1 MLSGIWDTLLYNPL
15 VNLLAFLVSIAPGGD
30 VGLAIIAL
38 TILVKLVLYPLS
50 QRSLESQGKMTLLS
64 PELEKIKKSG
74 LSKEEQA
81 AQTFE
86 LYRQHKTNPFSGCL
100 LVVIQIPIILALYYV
115 FLKGIKFDN
124 GVLYS
129 FIHAPDKMNMLFL
142 GLVDISQKNL
152 VLALLA
158 GASQYFQAYFMPK
171 PAAPAGGGAGS
182 FGESFNKSMHMQ
194 MKYIFPIIVAFIA
207 YSVSGAIALYWITSN
222 VFSIAQ
228 QIYANKKSN

>member
-115 FLKGIKFDN
+115 FLN
-124 GVLYS
+124 S
-129 FIHAPDKMNMLFL
+129 
-142 GLVDISQKNL
+142 
-152 VLALLA
+152 LL
-158 GASQYFQAYFMPK
+158 
-171 PAAPAGGGAGS
+171 
-182 FGESFNKSMHMQ
+182 
-194 MKYIFPIIVAFIA
+194 
-207 YSVSGAIALYWITSN
+207 
-222 VFSIAQ
+222 
-228 QIYANKKSN
+228 